1 MTDRFV
7 SYKTGPAAAPGE
19 PGAVIRRARD
29 EIEMVNLAWG
39 FAPKEPGG
47 RPFTV
52 MRSEGRRFSS
62 RRCLVPASE
71 FFFSTG
77 SGRSR
82 VRWRFTLVGG
92 DWFYFAAIWRPAS
105 RDWPASYAVLT
116 TEANGDVAPCHDR
129 QMAVIRRPDRMS
141 WLDLTRPEDEL
152 LKPLPVSSFHVEQV
166 DGHRAISTCS
176 AGDPI
181 K

>member
-29 EIEMVNLAWG
+29 EIEMVNLVWG

-52 MRSEGRRFSS
+52 IRSEGRRFPS

-71 FFFSTG
+71 FFFWAG

-82 VRWRFTLVGG
+82 VKWRFTLVGG
-92 DWFYFAAIWRPAS
+92 DWFYFAAVWRPAS
-105 RDWPASYAVLT
+105 QGWPASYAVLT
-116 TEANGDVAPCHDR
+116 TEANGDVAPYHDR
-129 QMAVIRRPDRMS
+129 QMAVIRRADRMA
-141 WLDLTRPEDEL
+141 WLDLTRPEEEL
-152 LKPLPVSSFHVEQV
+152 LRPLPAGSFHAEQV
-166 DGHRAISTCS
+166 EGPQ
-176 AGDPI
+176 GDQPMFRW
-181 K
+181 